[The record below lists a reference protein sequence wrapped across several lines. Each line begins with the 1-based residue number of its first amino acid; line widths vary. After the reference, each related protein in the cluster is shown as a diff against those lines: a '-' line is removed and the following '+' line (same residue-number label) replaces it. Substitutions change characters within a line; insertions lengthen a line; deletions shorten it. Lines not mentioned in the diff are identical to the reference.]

1 MTVHSSPD
9 MDELSAHS
17 AEDQHPPPPV
27 EPTPAYTPRPTAVE
41 QTVVRGPPTAAEL
54 TSSVL
59 YNAKRFSVSFGGQ
72 PNGRT
77 TAQGPEYSK
86 GAKVRGTVRVG
97 EKYMDR
103 VGSVE
108 LKIIGTI
115 KLSIHDSG
123 STNTTFLDHT
133 IRLHPSQPGPS
144 FAPPCPSALSFKW
157 PLPQT
162 YVDTW
167 GQPPTKRTRPL
178 PPTYELTIV
187 DVPGMRARVRYE
199 VVVVVRWKWKG
210 LVGRKESLSTPF
222 TYVPYAP
229 HPHHAHASVIST
241 LKSCPGEWAS
251 FTERVPTRSPEV
263 GEIMSSLVLPTPPLH
278 PLSQAIPF
286 HFQLSAECPPPTR
299 RGRRLSI
306 SSGTSKL
313 SASKPITTTTTTT
326 TNPAAP
332 KQPNIP
338 IALLAEPAVL
348 RLQIQRQISVDVRG
362 ARALRVICGG
372 VGRMERVVLGSR
384 RSGCEVVYEGQVS
397 GPGPSSSSGSNGAP
411 PAYTS
416 LRRTNSLRSVLSA
429 GTTGG
434 ASIMG
439 PLPPGVERVKDYEGG
454 KDWFAIAWEGSV
466 TPEKDVLQVGGFRAG
481 GLLIKDFVTLT
492 LVPPTPE
499 LSPLRALQQ
508 AVPIRCILV
517 SEAEMQ
523 AAMSGGW

>member
-1 MTVHSSPD
+1 MTAHSSPD
-9 MDELSAHS
+9 IDELSAHS
-17 AEDQHPPPPV
+17 AEDQHPPPPPLDPT

-54 TSSVL
+54 VSSVS

-72 PNGRT
+72 PVGRT
-77 TAQGPEYSK
+77 TTQGPEYARGS
-86 GAKVRGTVRVG
+86 KVRGTVKVG
-97 EKYMDR
+97 EKYLNR

-108 LKIIGTI
+108 LKVIGTI

-133 IRLHPSQPGPS
+133 IRLHPTDQGPS
-144 FAPPCPSALSFKW
+144 FAPPCPEILQFKW
-157 PLPQT
+157 QLPAT
-162 YVDTW
+162 YIDTW
-167 GQPPTKRTRPL
+167 GQPPARRTRPL

-187 DVPGMRARVRYE
+187 DVPGLRARVRYE

-210 LVGRKESLSTPF
+210 LVGRKETLSTPF

-229 HPHHAHASVIST
+229 HPHHAHNSVLST
-241 LKSCPGEWAS
+241 LKSCPGEWKS
-251 FTERVPTRSPEV
+251 YTERVPTRSADV

-306 SSGTSKL
+306 SSGNSKL
-313 SASKPITTTTTTT
+313 SASKATT
-326 TNPAAP
+326 AP
-332 KQPNIP
+332 KPPNNNIP

-362 ARALRVICGG
+362 ARALRVVCGG
-372 VGRMERVVLGSR
+372 VGKMERVVLGSR
-384 RSGCEVVYEGQVS
+384 RNGCEVVYEGQVS
-397 GPGPSSSSGSNGAP
+397 DSSAGGSSSAP

-416 LRRTNSLRSVLSA
+416 LRRTNSLRSILSV

-434 ASIMG
+434 GSIIG
-439 PLPPGVERVKDYEGG
+439 PLPPGVERVRDYEGG
-454 KDWFAIAWEGSV
+454 KDWFTIAWEGSV
-466 TPEKDVLQVGGFRAG
+466 TPEKDVLKVGGFRAG

-508 AVPIRCILV
+508 AVPIRCIHV

-523 AAMSGGW
+523 ASMSGGW